1 MHLTYDDNLFPI
13 IKHVGLTLRPNST
26 NLGPHVE
33 RLKNALS
40 KHGTTLLL
48 DKRGAKTLNISDGL
62 DRETLFQKSDIL
74 ISLGGDGTLLSLARR
89 SYKYNKP
96 ILGINAG
103 NLGFLTDVS
112 LDEIETF
119 IDKVFKNEYRIDH
132 RIILEIELTS
142 KTGNKKIISFNDVV
156 LSRPSIEGMVNINA
170 FVTTKHS
177 GICQKHLN
185 TYRGDGL
192 IISTPTGSTAYNLSA
207 GGPIVFPLTE
217 AIILTPICP
226 HSLTERPV
234 VLPADFEI
242 EFKSE
247 DAVTIVI
254 DGQDIYHLNLFDSI
268 KIKIAKKAVRM
279 IHRLERNYFD
289 VLKQKLNWGS
299 Q

>member
-1 MHLTYDDNLFPI
+1 MHLTDDDNLFPTI
-13 IKHVGLTLRPNST
+13 RNVGLTLRPNST
-26 NLGPHVE
+26 DLAPHVQ

-40 KHGTTLLL
+40 KHGATLLF
-48 DKRGAKTLNISDGL
+48 DKIGAKTLNLPEGE
-62 DRETLFQKSDIL
+62 DREALFQKSDIL

-103 NLGFLTDVS
+103 NLGFLTDVA
-112 LDEIETF
+112 LDEIDIF
-119 IDKVFKNEYRIDH
+119 IDKIFKNEYRIDH

-142 KTGNKKIISFNDVV
+142 EKENKRLIAFNDVV
-156 LSRPSIEGMVNINA
+156 LSRPSIEGMVNIDA
-170 FVTTKHS
+170 YVTTTHS

-185 TYRGDGL
+185 IYRGDGL
-192 IISTPTGSTAYNLSA
+192 IIATPTGSTAYNLSA

-234 VLPADFEI
+234 VLPADFEV
-242 EFKSE
+242 EFKSK
-247 DAVTIVI
+247 DDVNIVI
-254 DGQDIYHLNLFDSI
+254 DGQDIYNLNLFDSI
-268 KIKIAKKAVRM
+268 KINIAKKAVRM
-279 IHRLERNYFD
+279 IHRTERNYFD

>member
-1 MHLTYDDNLFPI
+1 MHLTDDDNLFPTI
-13 IKHVGLTLRPNST
+13 RTVGLTLRPNST
-26 NLGPHVE
+26 NLAPHVE
-33 RLKNALS
+33 TLKNALS
-40 KHGTTLLL
+40 KHGATLLL
-48 DKRGAKTLNISDGL
+48 DKRGAKTLNVSNGVSKDIFF
-62 DRETLFQKSDIL
+62 EKSDIL

-89 SYKYNKP
+89 SYKYNTP

-103 NLGFLTDVS
+103 NLGFLTDAS
-112 LDEIETF
+112 LDEIESF
-119 IDKVFKNEYRIDH
+119 IDKIFSNEYRIDH

-142 KTGNKKIISFNDVV
+142 TKESKKIIAFNDVV
-156 LSRPSIEGMVNINA
+156 LSRPSMEGMININA
-170 FVTTKHS
+170 SVTTKDS
-177 GICQKHLN
+177 GIQEKHLN

-192 IISTPTGSTAYNLSA
+192 IIATPTGSTAYSLSA

-234 VLPADFEI
+234 VLPADFEV
-242 EFKSE
+242 EFKSH
-247 DAVTIVI
+247 DDVTIVI
-254 DGQDIYHLNLFDSI
+254 DGQDIYNLNLFNSI

-279 IHRLERNYFD
+279 IHRTERNYFD